1 MVQLDPEKRPA
12 IEEVS
17 STAAEIFARLSARKL
32 RDRVVEKKET
42 VLERTLFGFIHL
54 FRTVKYIVKRLP
66 AVPVPSQ

>member
-1 MVQLDPEKRPA
+1 MVQLEPEKRPT

-17 STAAEIFARLSARKL
+17 SKAAKMFARLSAWKL
-32 RDRVVEKKET
+32 RDRVVERKET
-42 VLERTLFGFIHL
+42 VLERTLFGFSHL